1 MLERDCVHDDVIKM
15 ETFLVLQAFCAGNS
29 LGTGEFPHEGQVRG
43 DLMFSSTCAWTNS
56 WAKNGDAG
64 DLRRSLWR
72 HCTVDFCSN
81 DEVQRQ
87 FEKPNPRRR
96 RRGRQR
102 PQKSRDR
109 DTGAH
114 RVIGGAM
121 LLLLFLTMVAIVIYF
136 VYSGRKWWRHDTK
149 RKITHYW
156 LYVRGVPWSPVGF
169 LYKGPGRGLL
179 SHFTP
184 IRYFPFFL
192 HREEPTCYPILHPYL
207 TSVSSADTWQIWIWF
222 KESNRHF
229 CKIENFACGKINERS
244 TELWYLPSS
253 LTWSVS
259 FWTKCQVAVDFRR
272 CMWRHYHLL
281 Y

>member
-1 MLERDCVHDDVIKM
+1 MFTGSILEKSYHVRTGLCSWWRHKN
-15 ETFLVLQAFCAGNS
+15 GNIFGVTG
-29 LGTGEFPHEGQVRG
+29 LLCGEFIGYRWIPARRPGTRRFDVFF
-43 DLMFSSTCAWTNS
+43 DLCLNQQLSKQW
-56 WAKNGDAG
+56 
-64 DLRRSLWR
+64 RRRCSLWR

-169 LYKGPGRGLL
+169 LYKRPGRGLL

-184 IRYFPFFL
+184 IRYFPFFSAPWRTHL
-192 HREEPTCYPILHPYL
+192 LSNITPIFDKCRR
-207 TSVSSADTWQIWIWF
+207 SSAALTPGKYEYDLKNLTGTF
-222 KESNRHF
+222 ARL
-229 CKIENFACGKINERS
+229 KILLVEKLTNVVQSFGI
-244 TELWYLPSS
+244 YLH
-253 LTWSVS
+253 
-259 FWTKCQVAVDFRR
+259 C
-272 CMWRHYHLL
+272 
-281 Y
+281 